1 VNQGFNSVEI
11 NASYYRFPTEDWINT
26 WLSAAPEHFSF
37 SIKVNRY
44 ITDYTQLKG
53 EKSVQL
59 WNKFRKTLDKINDKI
74 DFWLFKMPP
83 SFKYTIENLETIRK
97 FFSNIKLDNNN
108 NNDNKAVVEFRDSSW
123 WKIIDKI
130 ENIGIVFCCVD
141 APKLPRDRIVTNK
154 AIYLRIHGY
163 REWYRYIYSQ
173 SELDIILASI
183 KKLNADKKAIYL
195 NNDHGML
202 ENGLYLLKNA

>member
-1 VNQGFNSVEI
+1 LSILRIGTSGYTYSWNKGRPSPFRWYVNQGFNSVEI
-11 NASYYRFPTEDWINT
+11 NASYYRFSTEDWINT

-123 WKIIDKI
+123 WKVIDKI
-130 ENIGIVFCCVD
+130 DDACRRYQQKRPEIFGKPTGVIAISDESRVD
-141 APKLPRDRIVTNK
+141 NVCITINSCA
-154 AIYLRIHGY
+154 
-163 REWYRYIYSQ
+163 Q
-173 SELDIILASI
+173 
-183 KKLNADKKAIYL
+183 
-195 NNDHGML
+195 
-202 ENGLYLLKNA
+202 